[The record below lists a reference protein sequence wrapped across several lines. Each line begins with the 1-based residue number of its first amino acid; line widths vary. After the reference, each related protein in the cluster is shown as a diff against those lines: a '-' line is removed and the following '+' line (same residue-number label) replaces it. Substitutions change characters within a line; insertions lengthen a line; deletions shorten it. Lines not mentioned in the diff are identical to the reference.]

1 MASVEAGSQY
11 ARTPRSVYISP
22 FSPAMTR
29 GGAGGGAS
37 FSFYSGGSG
46 LTSCSP
52 AYSLPTFSPL
62 TGRLQYSFV
71 PGSCWSYDFSR
82 GQWSSQGGRMSYRQ
96 SGSLV
101 SVGSYLMALGG
112 EAQAGQ
118 PLNTVELFDPRRPSI
133 GWREVAKWRARRS
146 VSDGCSVVTRDP
158 RLGPQVMVIGGRG
171 QGRRVTRLV
180 LSSSRW
186 QSVAPM
192 LQSRLQ
198 HACTPVTLN
207 GRPGVVVSGGNS
219 GRNNNTDTVEFW
231 DNNTNKVSLS
241 LSLNNRNEMTISRS

>member
-1 MASVEAGSQY
+1 MEAGSQY
-11 ARTPRSVYISP
+11 GRTPRSVYISP

-29 GGAGGGAS
+29 GGGGGS
-37 FSFYSGGSG
+37 TFSFYSGDR

-71 PGSCWSYDFSR
+71 PGSCFSYDFGR
-82 GQWSSQGGRMSYRQ
+82 AQWSSAVGGRLQSFRQ

-112 EAQAGQ
+112 LDQAGQ
-118 PLNTVELFDPRRPSI
+118 PLNTVELFDPRRPGI
-133 GWREVAKWRARRS
+133 GWREVPKWRARRS
-146 VSDGCSVVTRDP
+146 VSEACSVVTRDP
-158 RLGPQVMVIGGRG
+158 RLGPQVVVTGGRG

-186 QSVAPM
+186 RPVAPM
-192 LQSRLQ
+192 LEARQQ
-198 HACTPVTLN
+198 HACSPVTLN
-207 GRPGVVVSGGNS
+207 GRPGVVVSGGN
-219 GRNNNTDTVEFW
+219 NNTDTVEFW
-231 DNNTNKVSLS
+231 DSNTNKVTL
-241 LSLNNRNEMTISRS
+241 LTFLTTKSRS